1 MPIYGHFMAVYGLNT
16 QQKTYS
22 HAALCGES
30 ERARGAMASVERHRQ
45 GATFRNRHLW
55 GQHARGACQAWASSA
70 TASER
75 RESASGLDKQAASRA
90 IIWCRFRLRLVP
102 RLAVNLSARGL
113 VRSWYLTAVR
123 TAGILVSARW
133 IMGSGKQKLT
143 VALTVGTRVRLTR
156 LAEQFGCLT
165 VSGGVLQGKPSLTQL
180 FELIGSGEVELRP
193 RTVADDDVAVADD
206 VSGDIVP

>member
-1 MPIYGHFMAVYGLNT
+1 
-16 QQKTYS
+16 
-22 HAALCGES
+22 
-30 ERARGAMASVERHRQ
+30 
-45 GATFRNRHLW
+45 
-55 GQHARGACQAWASSA
+55 
-70 TASER
+70 
-75 RESASGLDKQAASRA
+75 
-90 IIWCRFRLRLVP
+90 
-102 RLAVNLSARGL
+102 
-113 VRSWYLTAVR
+113 
-123 TAGILVSARW
+123 
-133 IMGSGKQKLT
+133 MGSGKQKLT